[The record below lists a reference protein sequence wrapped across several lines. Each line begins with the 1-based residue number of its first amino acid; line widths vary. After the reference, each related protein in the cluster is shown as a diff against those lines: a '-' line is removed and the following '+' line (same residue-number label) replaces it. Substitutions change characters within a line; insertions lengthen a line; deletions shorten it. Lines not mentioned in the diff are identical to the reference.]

1 MNSDNARRRADE
13 LQGRLKRRLEE
24 LDAERQLSPLPPIV
38 VGGALVVP
46 AGLLTKLKGGADGAA
61 PPSRAG
67 ADTKRVERAAIDAVL
82 ATERRLGRAP
92 DEMPPNNKGYDIES
106 KAADGVL
113 FFIEVKGRI
122 EGADTVTVTRSE
134 IGIGRNKP
142 DQFILAL
149 VEVPTSGQSTVRYQR
164 RPFDEAG
171 ELPFGTISVNFDWK
185 RLIERSSAP
194 W

>member
-1 MNSDNARRRADE
+1 LLDRAHHADRLAMLGDE
-13 LQGRLKRRLEE
+13 EIH
-24 LDAERQLSPLPPIV
+24 LPI
-38 VGGALVVP
+38 
-46 AGLLTKLKGGADGAA
+46 T
-61 PPSRAG
+61 
-67 ADTKRVERAAIDAVL
+67 DAVL
-82 ATERRLGRAP
+82 ATERLLGRVP

-106 KAADGVL
+106 KDATGLL

-149 VEVPTSGQSTVRYQR
+149 VEVPSSGEATVRYQR

-171 ELPFGTISVNFDWK
+171 ELRRELF
-185 RLIERSSAP
+185 L
-194 W
+194 